1 MSTEST
7 SIWEWGELVPL
18 LVEVGWG
25 GLVQAP
31 ETITWT
37 DITTRVE
44 VEEQGVTITRGASD
58 ELSEAQPGT
67 ATLLLDNQDGAVTPG
82 NSLSPYSPYVRKLAP
97 IRISVAVMP
106 TLSGSAPYPLAML
119 GDDFDDGRVDSTL
132 WVTNTGGAGAETA
145 EGRLRITVAPG
156 VDTNFTSARQ
166 WNLAGSKLTAKLAAV
181 PALNGSSN
189 CAASLWVTS
198 TTAGTRIGWRYDATT
213 GVISAQSQS
222 GFADGAAVNLTY
234 SAINHAWLRVRE
246 SGGTVTWETSSDGF
260 IWTSRRTL
268 ATPAWVTAQTH
279 AVDMPTT
286 RTGGTAGY
294 IEWDLVGAEVRP
306 RFWGVVNSWPVR
318 WKGLSSKVLITCS
331 DMLKRLGTAPALRSM
346 LAEEILH
353 QDVAGITDVVSAYYP
368 LSEPSGSA
376 SAGDISGGGCGSLA
390 LTQLG
395 SGGTLEFGGEGLT
408 ETGETAPTF
417 TPSSA
422 SVGKYLTADLGTV
435 FESDSNAYT
444 SQTIECWFKTTT
456 VSRALFGL
464 YETNLDHQIVLALN
478 ASGHLTVEF
487 TDTGGTLTVNTGPA
501 VNFADG
507 QWHHVTHTIDLN
519 PRFYIDGSPST
530 FTPGVPVMSG
540 LRHLHV
546 GGYRGGRLFAGE
558 IAHLAITHSTAA
570 VIDDIAPL
578 HYEAGT
584 TAFAGEDADVRVT
597 RLARYGG
604 VNSVTVWG
612 STFDPIASQ
621 GPAGSNALARLREV
635 EATEAAKVFAERD
648 YYGLALQSRDVRYNP
663 SPSSEVFT
671 IAYADLDTDE
681 VEASDD
687 DQKMVNIV
695 EGSRPGG
702 ATQRVTAPA
711 SIEAYGEKPQ
721 QLAILKTTDNSVLD
735 AVNWLVSRYADP
747 EPELREVPIEA
758 YTMSTYLDI
767 LDADIGSYF
776 SVTDLP
782 SQAPASSM
790 RVTVEG
796 YTETIKHHSHKI
808 QFHTSKSVTDSV
820 WVLDDA
826 VYSVLGSTT
835 RLAY

>member
-1 MSTEST
+1 M
-7 SIWEWGELVPL
+7 PL
-18 LVEVGWG
+18 LVEMGWG
-25 GLVQAP
+25 GLVQDP
-31 ETITWT
+31 TTITWT
-37 DITTRVE
+37 DITTRVD
-44 VEEQGVTITRGASD
+44 VNEQGVAITRGASD
-58 ELSEAQPGT
+58 ELSETQVGT
-67 ATLLLDNQDGAVTPG
+67 ATLALDNLDGALTPG
-82 NSLSPYSPYVRKLAP
+82 NSLSPYSPFVRKLAP
-97 IRISVAVMP
+97 IRISKAVMP
-106 TLSGSAPYPLAML
+106 TVSGSAPYAMSML

-132 WVTNTGGAGAETA
+132 WVTNTGGAGTETA
-145 EGRLRITVAPG
+145 EGRLRIAVNPG

-166 WNLAGSKLTAKLAAV
+166 WSLAGSKLTAKLCAV

-198 TTAGTRIGWRYDATT
+198 TTAGTRIGWRYDAGT
-213 GVISAQSQS
+213 GVISAQSQT

-234 SAINHAWLRVRE
+234 SAIDHAWLRVRE

-268 ATPAWVTAQTH
+268 ATPAWVTSQTH

-294 IEWDLVGAEVRP
+294 IEWDLLGAEIRP

-318 WKGLSSKVLITCS
+318 WKGLSSRVLITCS
-331 DMLKRLGTAPALRSM
+331 DMLKRLGTAPALRSV

-353 QDVAGITDVVSAYYP
+353 QDTAGLPATLTLSAYYP
-368 LSEPSGSA
+368 LSEPSDSTA
-376 SAGDISGGGCGSLA
+376 AGDISGGGCGALA
-390 LTQLG
+390 LAQVG
-395 SGGTLEFGGEGLT
+395 SGGTLEFGGEGLA
-408 ETGETAPTF
+408 ETGESAPTF
-417 TPSSA
+417 TPASSSA
-422 SVGKYLTADLGTV
+422 GKYLVADLGAV
-435 FESDSNAYT
+435 FEAASDA
-444 SQTIECWFKTTT
+444 QQMIVECWFKTTT
-456 VSRALFGL
+456 STRAILGL
-464 YETNLDHQIVLALN
+464 HSANLDCQVV
-478 ASGHLTVEF
+478 LTVDSSGNLAMEY
-487 TDTGGTLTVNTGPA
+487 TDTGAGTLTAFSTAQA
-501 VNFADG
+501 VADG
-507 QWHHVTHTIDLN
+507 EWHHVMLDVANINKSLRLDGALAAVTLANPPDLH
-519 PRFYIDGSPST
+519 
-530 FTPGVPVMSG
+530 G
-540 LRHLHV
+540 LRHLNV
-546 GGYRGGRLFAGE
+546 GGYRSNRLFNGQ
-558 IAHLAITHSTAA
+558 IAHVAVTHVDTQTTSALITALS
-570 VIDDIAPL
+570 PL
-578 HYEAGT
+578 RYEAGT
-584 TAFAGEDADVRVT
+584 TAFAGEDADVCVG

-635 EATEAAKVFAERD
+635 EATEAAKLFAERD
-648 YYGLALQSRDVRYNP
+648 YYGLALQSRDIRYNP

-687 DQKMVNIV
+687 DQKMVNII

-721 QLAILKTTDNSVLD
+721 QLTILKTSDNSVLD

-747 EPELREVPIEA
+747 EPELREVAIEA

-790 RVTVEG
+790 RVTIEG
-796 YTETIKHHSHKI
+796 YTETIKHNSHLI
-808 QFHTSKSVTDSV
+808 QFHTSKSMTDSV

>member
-1 MSTEST
+1 M
-7 SIWEWGELVPL
+7 PL
-18 LVEVGWG
+18 LVEMGWG

-31 ETITWT
+31 ESITWT
-37 DITTRVE
+37 DITPRVDD
-44 VEEQGVTITRGASD
+44 EEQGVSITRGASD
-58 ELSEAQPGT
+58 ELSETQPGT
-67 ATLLLDNQDGAVTPG
+67 ATLRLDNQDGALTPG
-82 NSLSPYSPYVRKLAP
+82 NASSPYYPFVRKLAP
-97 IRISVAVMP
+97 IRISRAVMP
-106 TLSGSAPYPLAML
+106 TLSGSAPYPLAQL
-119 GDDFDDGRVDSTL
+119 GDDFDDGRVDTTL

-166 WNLAGSKLTAKLAAV
+166 WSLAGSKLTAKLCAV

-198 TTAGTRIGWRYDATT
+198 TTAGTRIGWRYDAGT
-213 GVISAQSQS
+213 GIVSAQSQT
-222 GFADGAAVNLTY
+222 GFADGSAVNLTY
-234 SAINHAWLRVRE
+234 NPRDHAWLRVRE
-246 SGGTVTWETSSDGF
+246 SGGTVTWETSGDGF

-268 ATPAWVTAQTH
+268 ATPAWVTSQTH

-294 IEWDLVGAEVRP
+294 IEWDLIGAEVRP

-318 WKGLSSKVLITCS
+318 WKGLTSSVLITCS
-331 DMLKRLGTAPALRSM
+331 DMLKRLGTAPALRSA

-353 QDVAGITDVVSAYYP
+353 QDTAGIPGTLSAYYP
-368 LSEPSGSA
+368 LSEPTDSA
-376 SAGDISGGGCGSLA
+376 AAGDISGGGCGALA
-390 LTQLG
+390 LTQVG
-395 SGGTLEFGGEGLT
+395 AGGTLEFGGEGLA

-417 TPSSA
+417 TPASSSA
-422 SVGKYLTADLGTV
+422 GKYLVADVGAV
-435 FESDSNAYT
+435 FEAASDA
-444 SQTIECWFKTTT
+444 QQMIVECWIKTTT
-456 VSRALFGL
+456 STRAILGL
-464 YETNLDHQIVLALN
+464 HSTTLDYQVV
-478 ASGHLTVEF
+478 LTVNSSGNLAMEY
-487 TDTGGTLTVNTGPA
+487 TDSGGTLSTFNSTAA
-501 VNFADG
+501 VADG
-507 QWHHVTHTIDLN
+507 EWHHVMLDIVGVSGNKSL
-519 PRFYIDGSPST
+519 RIDGGLAAITLANP
-530 FTPGVPVMSG
+530 PDMHG
-540 LRHLHV
+540 LRQLHV
-546 GGYRGGRLFAGE
+546 GGYRSNRLFNGQ
-558 IAHLAITHSTAA
+558 IAHVAVTHATAPSAIATMETQR
-570 VIDDIAPL
+570 
-578 HYEAGT
+578 YEAGT
-584 TAFAGEDADVRVT
+584 TAFAGEDADVRVA

-621 GPAGSNALARLREV
+621 GPAGANALSRLREV
-635 EATEAAKVFAERD
+635 EATESAKLFAERD
-648 YYGLALQSRDVRYNP
+648 WYGLAFQSRDIRYNP

-671 IAYADLDTDE
+671 ISYADLETTE

-711 SIEAYGEKPQ
+711 SVLAYGEKPQ
-721 QLAILKTTDNSVLD
+721 QLALLKTTDNSVLD
-735 AVNWLVSRYADP
+735 AAAWLVSRYADP
-747 EPELREVPIEA
+747 PMELREVPIEA
-758 YTMSTYLDI
+758 FTMATQLDI

-790 RVTVEG
+790 RVTIEG
-796 YTETIKHHSHKI
+796 YTETLKDRSHLI
-808 QFHTSKSVTDSV
+808 QFHTSRSATDSV

>member
-1 MSTEST
+1 M
-7 SIWEWGELVPL
+7 PL
-18 LVEVGWG
+18 LVEMGWG

-31 ETITWT
+31 ETIAWT
-37 DITTRVE
+37 DITTRVD
-44 VEEQGVTITRGASD
+44 VVQGVSITRGASD
-58 ELSEAQPGT
+58 ELSDTQPGT
-67 ATLLLDNQDGAVTPG
+67 ATLVLDNYDGALTPG
-82 NSLSPYSPYVRKLAP
+82 NAASPYSPNVRKLAP

-106 TLSGSAPYPLAML
+106 TLSGSAPYPMAML

-132 WVTNTGGAGAETA
+132 WVTNTGGAGAETG

-166 WNLAGSKLTAKLAAV
+166 WTLAGSKLTAKLAAV

-189 CAASLWVTS
+189 CAASMWVTS
-198 TTAGTRIGWRYDATT
+198 TTSGTRIGWRYDAST
-213 GVISAQSQS
+213 GVLSAQSQT

-234 SAINHAWLRVRE
+234 SAIDHAWLRVRE

-268 ATPAWVTAQTH
+268 ATPAWVTSQTH
-279 AVDMPTT
+279 AVDFPTT

-306 RFWGVVNSWPVR
+306 RFWGVVNDWPVR
-318 WKGLSSKVLITCS
+318 WKGLTSKVLISCT
-331 DMLKRLGTAPALRSM
+331 DLFKRLGTAPALRSM

-368 LSEPSGSA
+368 LSEDSGSS
-376 SAGDISGGGCGSLA
+376 SAGDISGSGCGSLA

-395 SGGTLEFGGEGLT
+395 SGGLLEFGGDGVP

-435 FESDSNAYT
+435 FESNSNAYT
-444 SQTIECWFKTTT
+444 SQTIECWFRTTT
-456 VSRALFGL
+456 ASRALFGL
-464 YETNLDHQIVLALN
+464 YETNLDHQIVVAIN
-478 ASGHLTVEF
+478 ASGQLTVEV
-487 TDTGGTLTVNTGPA
+487 TDTGGALVVNTAPG
-501 VNFADG
+501 VTVTDG
-507 QWHHVTHTIDLN
+507 EWHHVAHVIGLN
-519 PRFYIDGSPST
+519 DRFYIDGAPST
-530 FTPGVPVMSG
+530 FTLAVPDMSG

-558 IAHLAITHSTAA
+558 IAHLAITHSTAS

-578 HYEAGT
+578 HWEAGT
-584 TAFAGEDADVRVT
+584 AGFAGEDADARIE

-612 STFDPIASQ
+612 SAFDAIASQ
-621 GPAGSNALARLREV
+621 GPAGSNALTRMREV
-635 EATEAAKVFAERD
+635 EATESARLFAERD
-648 YYGLALQSRDVRYNP
+648 WYGLAFQSRDVRYNP

-671 IAYADLDTDE
+671 IDYADLDTDE

-687 DQKMVNIV
+687 DQKMINIV
-695 EGSRPGG
+695 EASRPGG
-702 ATQRVTAPA
+702 ATQRVTSP
-711 SIEAYGEKPQ
+711 SSVTTFGEKPKP
-721 QLAILKTTDNSVLD
+721 LSILKTSDDSVLD
-735 AVNWLVSRYADP
+735 AANWLVSRYADP
-747 EPELREVPIEA
+747 PVEIREVPIEA
-758 YTMSTYLDI
+758 HTMSTYLDI
-767 LDADIGSYF
+767 LDADISSYF
-776 SVTDLP
+776 SVTNLP

-796 YTETIKHHSHKI
+796 YTEVIKHNSHRI
-808 QFHTSKSVTDSV
+808 EFHTSKASTDSI